1 MADFFTHRAI
11 LLREDDL
18 GIVIAFG
25 NPSRVQ
31 LQFESKLE
39 DLLTEALVFPPRL
52 KLEIPIGDFVRRQ
65 LEIQMAKME
74 PFKEPKETWR
84 RNGKRKARRPR

>member
-1 MADFFTHRAI
+1 M
-11 LLREDDL
+11 REDDS

-25 NPSRVQ
+25 NPARVQ
-31 LQFESKLE
+31 LQFESKPE
-39 DLLTEALVFPPRL
+39 DSLTEALTISTRL
-52 KLEIPIGDFVRRQ
+52 KLEIPLEGFVRRQ
-65 LEIQMAKME
+65 LEIQMMKME